1 MWIPRFDGE
10 DLPMMM
16 DGMSTVKLDNICN
29 FKLTYSSKWNNFTF
43 VSKIQLH
50 GGFKVIFEDC
60 ENCF

>member
-16 DGMSTVKLDNICN
+16 DEMSTVKLDICN
-29 FKLTYSSKWNNFTF
+29 FKFTYISKRNNFTF
-43 VSKIQLH
+43 VSKIKLH

>member
-1 MWIPRFDGE
+1 
-10 DLPMMM
+10 MMM

-29 FKLTYSSKWNNFTF
+29 FKLSYSSKWNNFTF